1 MNGPLLRLVILLL
14 LITSGQQLQA
24 NADTLVVG
32 IYHNPPFVIKTDED
46 TYEGLS
52 IELWENI
59 AASSGIAFEYRQYS
73 DFIGILKQLE
83 YREIDLTINP
93 MDVNDMRVEK
103 FDMTQPFFITSIGVA
118 IPFMNRSTLSVFIRN
133 IFSLAFLEIILLLIL
148 VIFIFG
154 FLLWLVERGH
164 NKFQFRPGFLGL
176 FDGLWWSA
184 VTMTTV
190 GYGDKAPKSNL
201 GKAIA
206 IIWMFTAVI
215 IISSFTAG
223 IASTLTISG
232 LQTDI
237 ETAEDIRLVD
247 KVSIV
252 GATSSEFYLVQEEI
266 PINQT
271 FASPIPALR
280 TLAKKEND
288 VLLHDR
294 TVLQYYINR
303 LSLHEKVK
311 LLPITLKE
319 HYQSFMLPK
328 EHPYFDVIN
337 VGLMKEIQKNGWEEL
352 QRKYNIEWR

>member
-1 MNGPLLRLVILLL
+1 MKRLMCYISILIFIVGNLHPG
-14 LITSGQQLQA
+14 IAQ
-24 NADTLVVG
+24 NDTLVVG
-32 IYHNPPFVIKTDED
+32 IYHDPPFVIKTADNE
-46 TYEGLS
+46 YEGLS
-52 IELWENI
+52 IELWESITESNDLN
-59 AASSGIAFEYRQYS
+59 FRYQEYS
-73 DFIGILKQLE
+73 DFIGILKRLE
-83 YREIDLTINP
+83 YRDIDITINP
-93 MDVNDMRVEK
+93 MDVNDLRVEK
-103 FDMTQPFFITSIGVA
+103 FDMTQPFFISSIGVA
-118 IPFMNRSTLSVFIRN
+118 IPLLNRSTLSVFISN
-133 IFSLAFLEIILLLIL
+133 IFSFAFFKIILLLIL
-148 VIFIFG
+148 IIFVFG
-154 FLLWLVERGH
+154 FFLWLVERNH
-164 NKFQFRPGFLGL
+164 NRFQFRPGLLGL

-237 ETAEDIRLVD
+237 KSAEDIRLVK
-247 KVSIV
+247 KVSAV
-252 GATSSEFYLVQEEI
+252 GASSGEYLLLQEEV

-280 TLAKKEND
+280 ALAKKEND

-303 LSLHEKVK
+303 LSLNEKVK
-311 LLPITLKE
+311 LLPFTLKE
-319 HYQSFMLPK
+319 NYQSFMMPK
-328 EHPYFDVIN
+328 DHPAFDGIN
-337 VGLMKEIQKNGWEEL
+337 VGLMKAIQHESWQEL
-352 QRKYNIEWR
+352 QRKYDVKDR

>member
-1 MNGPLLRLVILLL
+1 MRRLFIYISTMFL
-14 LITSGQQLQA
+14 LIGSGQHTYSQG
-24 NADTLVVG
+24 DTLVVG
-32 IYHNPPFVIKTDED
+32 IYHNPPFVIKTDNSN
-46 TYEGLS
+46 YEGLS

-59 AASSGIAFEYRQYS
+59 AASSNLNFRYQEYS
-73 DFIGILKQLE
+73 DFIGILKRLE

-93 MDVNDMRVEK
+93 MDVSDIRVEK

-118 IPFMNRSTLSVFIRN
+118 IPHLNRSTLSVLIRN
-133 IFSLAFLEIILLLIL
+133 IFSLAFLEIILLLALI
-148 VIFIFG
+148 IFVFG
-154 FLLWLVERGH
+154 FFLWLVERNH

-215 IISSFTAG
+215 IISFFTAG

-232 LQTDI
+232 LQTEI
-237 ETAEDIRLVD
+237 QTAEDIRLVD
-247 KVSIV
+247 RVSVV
-252 GATSSEFYLVQEEI
+252 GATSSESYLLQEDISINEI
-266 PINQT
+266 
-271 FASPIPALR
+271 FASPILALR

-288 VLLHDR
+288 VLLHDH

-303 LSLHEKVK
+303 LSLEEKVK
-311 LLPITLKE
+311 LLPMTLKE

-328 EHPYFDVIN
+328 DQPEFDLIN
-337 VGLMKEIQKNGWEEL
+337 VGLMKEIQKDSWEEL
-352 QRKYNIEWR
+352 QRKYNVKGR

>member
-1 MNGPLLRLVILLL
+1 MNEPLHRLFPLLL
-14 LITSGQQLQA
+14 LVICQQMAIA
-24 NADTLVVG
+24 NTDTLIVG
-32 IYHNPPFVIKTDED
+32 IYHNPPFVIATDED

-59 AASSGIAFEYRQYS
+59 AEASKISFEYRQYS

-83 YREIDLTINP
+83 YKEIDLTINP
-93 MDVNDMRVEK
+93 MDVNDTRVEK

-118 IPFMNRSTLSVFIRN
+118 IPFMNRSTLSVFVRN

-237 ETAEDIRLVD
+237 ETVEDIRLVE
-247 KVSIV
+247 K
-252 GATSSEFYLVQEEI
+252 
-266 PINQT
+266 
-271 FASPIPALR
+271 ASPIPALR

-303 LSLHEKVK
+303 LSLNEKVK

-328 EHPYFDVIN
+328 GHASFDVIN
-337 VGLMKEIQKNGWEEL
+337 VGLMKEMQKNGWEEL
-352 QRKYNIEWR
+352 QRKYNVVWR